1 MSWIRVEGTG
11 RVEYGKYKPVDQTR
25 SGRNTKRPQ
34 WYDFQLLKII
44 RFGAPKI
51 YLNIS
56 LEGEFCLFVELF
68 LPFSLMLIIY
78 LTG

>member
-44 RFGAPKI
+44 RFI
-51 YLNIS
+51 
-56 LEGEFCLFVELF
+56 
-68 LPFSLMLIIY
+68 
-78 LTG
+78 